1 MVLSDVSGLHFV
13 PSCGWSRAWV
23 NHASP
28 LTLFPSWL
36 HRPGG
41 FMSMPTYLSMYL
53 YPSGP
58 VSLYDTWLTSA
69 VSPLHGQ
76 WGSRALPSCKSTSI
90 AHTPRTHPLHT
101 LHCSRHSTCCLN
113 VSLSRQRSCL
123 PFLWR
128 KVRAPSLADRRL
140 YS

>member
-1 MVLSDVSGLHFV
+1 MLSDVSGLHFV

-23 NHASP
+23 SHVSP

-36 HRPGG
+36 HRHGG
-41 FMSMPTYLSMYL
+41 FMSMPTYLSTYL

-58 VSLYDTWLTSA
+58 VSLDDTGLTSA
-69 VSPLHGQ
+69 ISHLHSQ

-90 AHTPRTHPLHT
+90 VHTPRMHPLLT
-101 LHCSRHSTCCLN
+101 LRCSGHSTCCPN
-113 VSLSRQRSCL
+113 ISLSRQRSCL

-128 KVRAPSLADRRL
+128 KVRAPSFTGQRL